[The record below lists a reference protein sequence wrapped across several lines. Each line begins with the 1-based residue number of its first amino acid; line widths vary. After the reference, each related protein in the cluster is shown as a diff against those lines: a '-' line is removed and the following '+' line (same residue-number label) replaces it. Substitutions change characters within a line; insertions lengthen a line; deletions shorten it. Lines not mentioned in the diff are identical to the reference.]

1 MKFEK
6 RHYPNHRRTRKPINP
21 VTPTDQET
29 NKENPDVSTGNGN
42 EVNPE
47 PNPVSNPV
55 SNPVIPTSPK
65 ENQPVNPQIRKGN
78 NHGNHGRR
86 PFNPNT
92 NKPVSEDSVQTKRE
106 NHPEKKTF
114 NNNLPLVS
122 VIIPLLNEDE
132 SLNELSVA
140 IEKVFTDIKYNYEV
154 LFIDDGSTDRSF
166 EVIKSIHRR
175 NQRFHCI
182 KLRRNYGKSA
192 ALAKGFRA
200 AKGSIVITM
209 DADLQDDPNEIPD
222 LISVINSGYDL
233 VSGWKKVRYDPFIKK
248 HTSKFFN
255 YVTSKLS
262 GIRLH
267 DFNCGLKAY
276 KREVV
281 KSVRVYGEMHRYI
294 PAIAHMSGFKV
305 TEKVV
310 KHQARKFGV
319 TKFGANRFLNGFFDV
334 LTLSFNHKFI
344 KNPLHFFGFIG
355 LASTSTGVL
364 ITLYLTLMK
373 YIENQSISGRPL
385 FFIGIFMI
393 IIGIQFF
400 SIGLLAEMITKTNG
414 NDDDV
419 LIEKIF

>member
-1 MKFEK
+1 MKPEK
-6 RHYPNHRRTRKPINP
+6 RYYPNHRRTRKPTNP
-21 VTPTDQET
+21 VTQTEPDT
-29 NKENPDVSTGNGN
+29 NKENTDPKPN
-42 EVNPE
+42 EGTEIIPE
-47 PNPVSNPV
+47 SN
-55 SNPVIPTSPK
+55 
-65 ENQPVNPQIRKGN
+65 PVNPQITKENQPGTPQIRKSN

-86 PFNPNT
+86 PFNPNQI
-92 NKPVSEDSVQTKRE
+92 KPVTDDNSQTRRE

-114 NNNLPLVS
+114 NNNYPLVS
-122 VIIPLLNEDE
+122 IIVPLYNEDE
-132 SLNELSVA
+132 SLNELSLK
-140 IEKVFTDIKYNYEV
+140 IEKVFADIKYNYEV
-154 LFIDDGSTDRSF
+154 LFLDDGSTDKSF
-166 EVIKSIHRR
+166 EVIKNIHRR
-175 NQRFHCI
+175 NQKFHCI

-192 ALAKGFRA
+192 ALGRGFKA
-200 AKGSIVITM
+200 AKGSIIITM
-209 DADLQDDPNEIPD
+209 DADLQDDPNEIPE
-222 LISVINSGYDL
+222 LISIINSGYDL

-276 KREVV
+276 KRDVV
-281 KSVRVYGEMHRYI
+281 KSIRVYGEMHRYI
-294 PAIAHMSGFKV
+294 PAIAHLAGFKV

-310 KHQARKFGV
+310 KHHARKYGV

-334 LTLSFNHKFI
+334 LTLSFNHRFL

-355 LASTSTGVL
+355 LVSSSAGIL

-373 YIENQSISGRPL
+373 YLENKSISGRPL
-385 FFIGIFMI
+385 FFVGIFLI

-400 SIGLLAEMITKTNG
+400 SIGLLAEMITKTNVM
-414 NDDDV
+414 DEDV